1 MVSLSTLTIDLVA
14 NSAKLV
20 SGLKKASKGSK
31 SWASTTRKQVNSVGK
46 SFAIMSAA
54 AIASTAAIVVSANKS
69 IDSLGKLSDKLGETP
84 AKLQALQRAGELT
97 GVGVDT
103 TNMALQ
109 RMTRRTAEAAQGT
122 GEAVNALRELNIDA
136 KALAQLSPAEQF
148 KAIAEAMGGVSE
160 QGDKVRLAM
169 KLFDSEGV
177 ALVNTLALGSEG
189 LNQAEQ
195 DIKDYGIA
203 LTRVDIAKVEAANDA
218 IFKAKE
224 TSKAFSQQLA
234 VQLAPVITAVANEF
248 SRASKN
254 ADGLGLSA
262 TRLVTNTI
270 IGFSHVADVI
280 NGLKVVFL
288 GLKVTAEFA
297 FAGITRNVLGQMQ
310 LIKTAT
316 AAVLNIIPGVN
327 ISVDNSLRELSAR
340 IGSSALDAKAAFDA
354 ALLAPPPSEKV
365 KALVKRIMDDAQVAA
380 EEIAANAASNIGG
393 SYDVE
398 DTPPPQADV
407 AFGDGRVDDEGNI
420 NPFLPQDP
428 EGAKQQALDLFT
440 AFREQKFS
448 AEGVFQLAEQ
458 AQKQKH
464 EAALSLITDKEEK
477 RRLKAKQSAEKAK
490 LGDTKKFF
498 AQGFSDL
505 AKNSKKAFEI
515 QKAFKI
521 AETVQNT
528 YSAAMGAYSALAG
541 IPIVGPAL
549 GAAAAAAAIAF
560 GGAQISAIKAQSF
573 QGGSV
578 SSSTPAAVST
588 SGSSGPSSTTVSD
601 LAQQS
606 ANDDDARDGAVTVIF
621 QGDVLGLDDVEDRI
635 IDIVAGASA
644 NRSLVIRDSSGST
657 LLERVG

>member
-148 KAIAEAMGGVSE
+148 KAIADAMGGVSE

-203 LTRVDIAKVEAANDA
+203 LTRVDIAKVEAANDE

-234 VQLAPVITAVANEF
+234 VELAPVIAAVANEF

-288 GLKVTAEFA
+288 GVKAAALDAFDSTLLRLHLIDLAVTSILNVIPGINASLNSSLSQVA
-297 FAGITRNVLGQMQ
+297 ADAG
-310 LIKTAT
+310 T
-316 AAVLNIIPGVN
+316 AAI
-327 ISVDNSLRELSAR
+327 
-340 IGSSALDAKAAFDA
+340 DAKAAFDA

-380 EEIAANAASNIGG
+380 EEIAANAEANVGG
-393 SYDVE
+393 SVAGLVV
-398 DTPPPQADV
+398 PPPQADV
-407 AFGDGRVDDEGNI
+407 AFGDGRVDDEGNT

-464 EAALSLITDKEEK
+464 EAALSLITNKEEK

-505 AKNSKKAFEI
+505 AKNSKKAFEL

-528 YSAAMGAYSALAG
+528 YSAAMGAYNALAS
-541 IPIVGPAL
+541 IPYVGPAL

-560 GGAQISAIKAQSF
+560 GGAQINAIKSQSF

-578 SSSTPAAVST
+578 SSSTPTAVST

-606 ANDDDARDGAVTVIF
+606 ANDDDDPRDGAVTVIF
-621 QGDVLGLDDVEDRI
+621 QGDVLGLDDVEERI
-635 IDIVAGASA
+635 IDVVASASA
-644 NRSLVIRDSSGST
+644 NRSLVIRDSSGTT